1 VEAAQEEAALDSAAL
16 DEHETQELAR
26 ALGVGTTGK
35 GMAGGT
41 AGATAQLKELERQ
54 QKKRATRTQRDVLDR
69 TLVDLASFY
78 RDVLAVQFG
87 ATVDLVNSEMRP
99 AIERVARVST
109 PEQTLHRV
117 QAVLDCREDVAA
129 SVAQLLAVE
138 RLTLRL
144 RAG

>member
-1 VEAAQEEAALDSAAL
+1 MSDVPLGGFALADS
-16 DEHETQELAR
+16 
-26 ALGVGTTGK
+26 VPTTGK
-35 GMAGGT
+35 GMAGGI
-41 AGATAQLKELERQ
+41 AGANAQLKELERQ
-54 QKKRATRTQRDVLDR
+54 QKRRATRTQRDVLDR
-69 TLVDLASFY
+69 ALVDLASFY

-87 ATVDLVNSEMRP
+87 AAVDLVNSELCP
-99 AIERVARVST
+99 AIERVARASI

-117 QAVLDCREDVAA
+117 QAVLECREDVAA